1 MEEKLLT
8 QMPDLKE
15 TVVKDDAEI
24 MDLLKNLSKEM
35 KIQNELLGTLSKE
48 LDTSASTEYGSI

>member
-8 QMPDLKE
+8 QMQDLKD

-24 MDLLKNLSKEM
+24 MNLLAGLSREM
-35 KIQNELLGTLSKE
+35 KIQNELLGTLSEK
-48 LDTSASTEYGSI
+48 LDTSSKSEYGSI